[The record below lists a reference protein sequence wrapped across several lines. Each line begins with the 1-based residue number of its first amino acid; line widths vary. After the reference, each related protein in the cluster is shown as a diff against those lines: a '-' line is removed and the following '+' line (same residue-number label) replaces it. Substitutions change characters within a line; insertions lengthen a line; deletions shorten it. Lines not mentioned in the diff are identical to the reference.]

1 MCIVKFKELTVNLSK
16 EECYSGSTKVNLT
29 KTEFNLL
36 AFLINNID
44 KAFTRRDLLKSV
56 WTNEASL
63 RAIDLA
69 ISRLRRKLKDSSRYI
84 KTKANYDYSFQST

>member
-1 MCIVKFKELTVNLSK
+1 MLF
-16 EECYSGSTKVNLT
+16 GSTKVNLT

-63 RAIDLA
+63 RAVDLA
-69 ISRLRRKLKDSSRYI
+69 ISRLRRKLKDNSRYI
-84 KTKANYDYSFQST
+84 KTKANYGYSFQST

>member
-1 MCIVKFKELTVNLSK
+1 MLFGI
-16 EECYSGSTKVNLT
+16 TKVNLT

>member
-1 MCIVKFKELTVNLSK
+1 MCVVKFKELTVDLSK

-44 KAFTRRDLLKSV
+44 KAFYYYYLAVSNGNNKALDALIRYYLFELDEVPWDNNVL
-56 WTNEASL
+56 ESL
-63 RAIDLA
+63 VPAAR
-69 ISRLRRKLKDSSRYI
+69 
-84 KTKANYDYSFQST
+84 

>member
-1 MCIVKFKELTVNLSK
+1 MLF
-16 EECYSGSTKVNLT
+16 GSTKVNLT

>member
-1 MCIVKFKELTVNLSK
+1 MLF
-16 EECYSGSTKVNLT
+16 GSTKVNLT

-63 RAIDLA
+63 RAVDLE

-84 KTKANYDYSFQST
+84 KTKANYGYSFQST

>member
-1 MCIVKFKELTVNLSK
+1 MLF
-16 EECYSGSTKVNLT
+16 GSTKVNLT

-63 RAIDLA
+63 RAVDLA
-69 ISRLRRKLKDSSRYI
+69 ISRLRRKLKDNSRYI

>member
-1 MCIVKFKELTVNLSK
+1 MLF
-16 EECYSGSTKVNLT
+16 GSTKVNLT

-63 RAIDLA
+63 RAVDLA

-84 KTKANYDYSFQST
+84 KTKANYGYSFQST

>member
-1 MCIVKFKELTVNLSK
+1 MLF
-16 EECYSGSTKVNLT
+16 GSTKVNLT

-84 KTKANYDYSFQST
+84 KTKANYGYSFQST

>member
-1 MCIVKFKELTVNLSK
+1 MCVVKFKELTVDLSK
-16 EECYSGSTKVNLT
+16 EECYSGNTKVNLT

-63 RAIDLA
+63 RAVDLA

-84 KTKANYDYSFQST
+84 KTKANYGYSFQST

>member
-1 MCIVKFKELTVNLSK
+1 MLFS
-16 EECYSGSTKVNLT
+16 STKVNLT